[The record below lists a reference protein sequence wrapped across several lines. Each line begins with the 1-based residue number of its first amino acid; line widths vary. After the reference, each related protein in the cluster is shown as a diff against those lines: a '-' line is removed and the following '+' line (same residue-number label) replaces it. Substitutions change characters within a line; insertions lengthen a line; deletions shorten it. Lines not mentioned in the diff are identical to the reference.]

1 MLLVG
6 VCKKIWNKKQFLL
19 HFPLQLKLWL
29 VPKTKQKIFFKIL
42 FVLFF
47 FCYVPRKDQLTAGS
61 SIYVICFFILFLL
74 VNSSEL
80 HWFIHSHGFAVQFIY
95 QTFFTRMSY
104 VSSISRH
111 ILCIYCFS
119 FFLGH
124 NELQAESNT
133 NKAQVIH
140 WRVWFLC

>member
-1 MLLVG
+1 MTKRRG
-6 VCKKIWNKKQFLL
+6 TKQNKR
-19 HFPLQLKLWL
+19 
-29 VPKTKQKIFFKIL
+29 KTKQKIFFNIL

-80 HWFIHSHGFAVQFIY
+80 HWFIHSHGFAVQFERNHVLSTKKILKITVKVFFSVY
-95 QTFFTRMSY
+95 QTFFTRTGSY
-104 VSSISRH
+104 VGSISRH
-111 ILCIYCFS
+111 ILCSYGFS

-133 NKAQVIH
+133 DKAQVIH
-140 WRVWFLC
+140 

>member
-1 MLLVG
+1 MTKRRG
-6 VCKKIWNKKQFLL
+6 TKQNKR
-19 HFPLQLKLWL
+19 
-29 VPKTKQKIFFKIL
+29 KTKQKIFFNIL

-80 HWFIHSHGFAVQFIY
+80 HWFIHSHGFAVQFERNHVLSTKKILKI
-95 QTFFTRMSY
+95 TVKVFFYLPNILYWNELR
-104 VSSISRH
+104 SSISRH

-133 NKAQVIH
+133 DKAQVIH
-140 WRVWFLC
+140 